1 MNKTMLD
8 HYGEEFIAFCKKLCE
23 NKYLAFF
30 ADKDAEYMCFDGKIQ
45 PYYVGTAKNFLDFFC
60 EKYYMLY
67 YIFALSDSPVKEEVD
82 KAYEKNCYI
91 LQGDALPNKGTIDEL
106 TLIDVV
112 VILALLSDMEQ
123 LNTGYIEWC
132 GRCGLITNLLAR
144 LKNILEENV

>member
-60 EKYYMLY
+60 EKYSLLY
-67 YIFALSDSPVKEEVD
+67 YTFALSDAPVKEELSR
-82 KAYEKNCYI
+82 AHEKNYYI
-91 LQGDALPNKGTIDEL
+91 WQDNVLPNKETIDEL
-106 TLIDVV
+106 TLIDVIA
-112 VILALLSDMEQ
+112 ILEIISEIELF
-123 LNTGYIEWC
+123 NTGYIEWC
-132 GRCGLITNLLAR
+132 GRWGFIENLLAR